1 MRRWIAVL
9 AVAVTVAVAVTA
21 CSNDPGSDMTPSA
34 VSRLDVVVADV
45 RSSVEAGDDEAARA
59 HLTSLRMTVADLLVS
74 NAITA
79 DRALVI
85 NQAIERVEHEL
96 AARAVA
102 ATTTSVAPTS
112 TTRPAP
118 TTTTSTTSTTEA
130 RRGNG
135 KDKDD
140 DDD

>member
-1 MRRWIAVL
+1 MRRWFAML
-9 AVAVTVAVAVTA
+9 TVAVAVTA

-74 NAITA
+74 SAITA

-85 NQAIERVEHEL
+85 NQAIERVEREL

-112 TTRPAP
+112 TTRLAPA
-118 TTTTSTTSTTEA
+118 TTTSTTSTTSTTEA

-135 KDKDD
+135 KDKNDD
-140 DDD
+140 D

>member
-1 MRRWIAVL
+1 MRRLFAML
-9 AVAVTVAVAVTA
+9 TVAVAVTA

-74 NAITA
+74 SAITA

-85 NQAIERVEHEL
+85 NQAIERVEREL

-112 TTRPAP
+112 TTRLAPA
-118 TTTTSTTSTTEA
+118 TTTSTTSTTSTTEA

-135 KDKDD
+135 KDKNDD
-140 DDD
+140 D